1 MKKKMIGILLILCA
15 VLVLL
20 QGFFVTWKISV
31 WMLAW
36 VIFLAYLSL
45 TNFMERQFGWGFIYG
60 LLAIF
65 SLNGQYHF
73 LPISNSVVVLSS
85 VLAVIGLNFLFKSP
99 KKDWKKRGKD
109 AVALDIIAYG
119 FCGIIALVCLVP
131 FIMIVSGS
139 FSSESA
145 IIQNG
150 FSLLPQDFSLEAYKT
165 VFKDPMVVF
174 RAYGTTIGLTIVG
187 TVLGLLLQT
196 MTAYVLSRK
205 EFEWRNQF
213 SFFFYFTTLFS
224 GGLVPY
230 YVLMTQTLNL
240 RDSYLA
246 LLLPL
251 LFSVYNLLIMK
262 SYIVGLPD
270 SLIEAAKIDGCGEFR
285 ILFRIVMPLIKPA
298 LATVGLFIALAY
310 WNDWYN
316 AMLYIKDTNKYPLQY
331 FLYQQ
336 VNDIEA
342 YKKLLANNAAGSAV
356 SAISLPTQSLK
367 MALTIVVT
375 GPIVLAYPLVQ
386 KYFVQ
391 GITIGAVK
399 G

>member
-1 MKKKMIGILLILCA
+1 MKSTKCMNKIKKG
-15 VLVLL
+15 
-20 QGFFVTWKISV
+20 S
-31 WMLAW
+31 
-36 VIFLAYLSL
+36 
-45 TNFMERQFGWGFIYG
+45 
-60 LLAIF
+60 
-65 SLNGQYHF
+65 
-73 LPISNSVVVLSS
+73 
-85 VLAVIGLNFLFKSP
+85 
-99 KKDWKKRGKD
+99 D
-109 AVALDIIAYG
+109 ARMLDIISYG
-119 FCGIIALVCLVP
+119 FCGIVALVCLIP
-131 FIMIVSGS
+131 FIMIISGS
-139 FSSESA
+139 FSSEEA
-145 IIQNG
+145 ITQNG
-150 FSLLPQDFSLEAYKT
+150 FSLLPQDFTLEAYKT
-165 VFKDPMVVF
+165 VFEEPMVVI
-174 RAYGTTIGLTIVG
+174 RAYVTTIGLTLIG

-205 EFEWRNQF
+205 DFEWRNKF

-230 YVLMTQTLNL
+230 YLLITQTLNL

-246 LLLPL
+246 LLFPL
-251 LFSVYNLLIMK
+251 IFSVYNLLIMK
-262 SYIVGLPD
+262 SYIMGIPD

-285 ILFRIVMPLIKPA
+285 ILFQVVLPLIKPA

-316 AMLYIKDTNKYPLQY
+316 AMLYIKDMNKYPLQY
-331 FLYQQ
+331 FLYEK
-336 VNDIEA
+336 VNNIEA
-342 YKKLLANNAAGSAV
+342 YKDLIASNAAGSGAL

-367 MALTIVVT
+367 LALTIVVT

>member
-1 MKKKMIGILLILCA
+1 VA
-15 VLVLL
+15 
-20 QGFFVTWKISV
+20 
-31 WMLAW
+31 
-36 VIFLAYLSL
+36 
-45 TNFMERQFGWGFIYG
+45 
-60 LLAIF
+60 
-65 SLNGQYHF
+65 
-73 LPISNSVVVLSS
+73 SS
-85 VLAVIGLNFLFKSP
+85 KNANKVKT
-99 KKDWKKRGKD
+99 GKD
-109 AVALDIIAYG
+109 VIILNIIAYS
-119 FCGIIALVCLVP
+119 FCGLIALVCLVP

-145 IIQNG
+145 IIKNG
-150 FSLLPQDFSLEAYKT
+150 FSLLPQDFSLEAYRT

-174 RAYGTTIGLTIVG
+174 RAYATTIGLTIVG
-187 TVLGLLLQT
+187 TVTGLLLQT

-205 EFEWRNQF
+205 DFEWRNKF

-230 YVLMTQTLNL
+230 YILMTQTLNL

-262 SYIVGLPD
+262 SYIMGIPD

-285 ILFRIVMPLIKPA
+285 ILFQIVLPLIKPA

-316 AMLYIKDTNKYPLQY
+316 AMLYIKDTTRYPLQY

-342 YKKLLANNAAGSAV
+342 YKKLLANNAAGSAAV

>member
-1 MKKKMIGILLILCA
+1 MRDTKRMNKIKVGSDVITLNIL
-15 VLVLL
+15 
-20 QGFFVTWKISV
+20 S
-31 WMLAW
+31 
-36 VIFLAYLSL
+36 
-45 TNFMERQFGWGFIYG
+45 
-60 LLAIF
+60 
-65 SLNGQYHF
+65 
-73 LPISNSVVVLSS
+73 
-85 VLAVIGLNFLFKSP
+85 
-99 KKDWKKRGKD
+99 
-109 AVALDIIAYG
+109 YG
-119 FCGIIALVCLVP
+119 FCGIVALFCLIP

-139 FSSESA
+139 FSSEEA

-150 FSLLPQDFSLEAYKT
+150 FSLLPQEFSFEAYKT
-165 VFKDPMVVF
+165 VFKDPSVVIL
-174 RAYGTTIGLTIVG
+174 AYGTTIGLTLMG
-187 TVLGLLLQT
+187 TLIGLFLQT

-205 EFEWRNQF
+205 DFEWRNKF

-230 YVLMTQTLNL
+230 YILITQTLGL

-251 LFSVYNLLIMK
+251 IFSVYNLLIMK
-262 SYIVGLPD
+262 SYIMAIPD
-270 SLIEAAKIDGCGEFR
+270 SLIDAAKIDGCGEFR
-285 ILFRIVMPLIKPA
+285 ILFQVVFPLIKPA
-298 LATVGLFIALAY
+298 LATVGLFIALSY

-316 AMLYIKDTNKYPLQY
+316 AMLYIKSESKYPLQY

-336 VNDIEA
+336 VNNIEA
-342 YKKLLANNAAGSAV
+342 YKKLLSNNAASSAV
-356 SAISLPTQSLK
+356 VSAMSLPTQTLK

>member
-1 MKKKMIGILLILCA
+1 MKPVNHLRKVKHG
-15 VLVLL
+15 
-20 QGFFVTWKISV
+20 SD
-31 WMLAW
+31 
-36 VIFLAYLSL
+36 VIA
-45 TNFMERQFGWGFIYG
+45 
-60 LLAIF
+60 
-65 SLNGQYHF
+65 LN
-73 LPISNSVVVLSS
+73 
-85 VLAVIGLNFLFKSP
+85 A
-99 KKDWKKRGKD
+99 
-109 AVALDIIAYG
+109 IAYT
-119 FCGIIALVCLVP
+119 FCGLMALICLVP

-139 FSSESA
+139 LSSEAA
-145 IIQNG
+145 IIKNG
-150 FSLLPQDFSLEAYKT
+150 FSLLPQEFSLEAYKT
-165 VFKDPMVVF
+165 VFKEPVVVF
-174 RAYGTTIGLTIVG
+174 RAYATTILLTIAG
-187 TVLGLLLQT
+187 TVVGLLLQT
-196 MTAYVLSRK
+196 TTAYVLARK
-205 EFEWRNQF
+205 DFGWRNFF

-230 YVLMTQTLNL
+230 FILITRTLNL
-240 RDSYLA
+240 KDNYLA

-262 SYIVGLPD
+262 SYIMAIPD
-270 SLIEAAKIDGCGEFR
+270 SLIDAAKIDGCGEVR
-285 ILFRIVMPLIKPA
+285 TLYQVVLPLIKPA

-316 AMLYIKDTNKYPLQY
+316 AMLYIKTENKYPLQY

-336 VNDIEA
+336 VNNIET
-342 YKKLLANNAAGSAV
+342 YKKLIATNGISSAV
-356 SAISLPTQSLK
+356 VSAVSLPTQTLK